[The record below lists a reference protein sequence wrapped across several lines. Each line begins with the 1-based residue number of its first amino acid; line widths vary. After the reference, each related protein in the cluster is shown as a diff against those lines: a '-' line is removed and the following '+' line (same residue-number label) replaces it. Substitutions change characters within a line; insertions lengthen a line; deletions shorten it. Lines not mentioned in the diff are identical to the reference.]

1 MKILPIFIPH
11 LGCPFDCIYCNQ
23 KTITKID
30 LPDNNKIK
38 TLIENFCRKN
48 AEIAKEIAF
57 FGGTFTNLP
66 QIEQQNFFDMVK
78 SFLNEKTGIR
88 ISTRPDAISE
98 EILDFCRQNGVRTI
112 ELGIQSF
119 ADEILSA
126 AKRNYTSE
134 SAIQACNLIKEKH
147 FDLGIQLM
155 PGLPGFSGKALE
167 KTIRTTLQI
176 KPNFVRIYPTIVL
189 KGTRLAAWY
198 ESGLYQPLTLD
209 EAISI
214 STEMLN
220 VFSENKIQ
228 VIKIG
233 LHSDI
238 ETEQIIAGPYH
249 QAFGE
254 LVRSEIYLRQLLK
267 DFSDK
272 TLCLSPTDI
281 SLFKGFDMR
290 MLRRLK
296 SELKLEKIPILIDEK
311 LPKGKFLFT
320 DISPR
325 DYW

>member
-1 MKILPIFIPH
+1 MKILPIFIPQ
-11 LGCPFDCIYCNQ
+11 LGCPFDCVYCNQ
-23 KTITKID
+23 KTITKSE
-30 LPDNNKIK
+30 LPNHKKI
-38 TLIENFCRKN
+38 TILIEKFCRKN
-48 AEIAKEIAF
+48 AGIDKEIAF
-57 FGGTFTNLP
+57 FGGTFTNLSR
-66 QIEQQNFFDMVK
+66 EKQQEFFDLVK
-78 SFLNEKTGIR
+78 PYLDENSSIR
-88 ISTRPDAISE
+88 ISTRPDTISE
-98 EILDFCRQNGVRTI
+98 DILDFCRQNGVRTI

-119 ADEILSA
+119 DDDILSA

-134 SAIQACNLIKEKH
+134 NAIQACKLIKKMQ
-147 FDLGIQLM
+147 FNLGVQLM
-155 PGLPGFSGKALE
+155 PGLPGFSRKSLE
-167 KTIRTTLQI
+167 MTIKTTLQI
-176 KPNFVRIYPTIVL
+176 KPVYVRIYPTIVL
-189 KGTRLAAWY
+189 KGTELAAWY
-198 ESGLYQPLTLD
+198 DLGLYRPLTLD
-209 EAISI
+209 DAISI
-214 STEMLN
+214 SAEMLN
-220 VFSENKIQ
+220 IFNENEIQ

-238 ETEQIIAGPYH
+238 APEQIVAGPYH

-254 LVRSEIYLRQLLK
+254 LVRSEIYLQQLLK

-272 TLCLSPTDI
+272 TLCLSPTDV